1 MKYILLITLSI
12 FSFFAEAQT
21 NILQTASERASTT
34 NTLVAKKYFKPRNP
48 FTSRMYFAWGYNK
61 EWYSSS
67 TIKVSQPSQNS
78 HYQFNNVSG
87 NDHIGWDKLFQHE
100 LTIPQYNYRFGF
112 FTKKHPSW
120 GFEFNFDHTK
130 YQMTPGQYAH
140 VTGTINGRNVDTN
153 MVIIDSVNF
162 WKLNNGANFF
172 CFNVMKRFYLGGTRG
187 GMFKLFTIYKLGI
200 GPVIPHVENTL
211 MGHDNNPHF
220 QLGGFNAGFE
230 AAYRLEITKFFYL
243 DLAQKVDYA
252 NYFGLRVYEGT
263 AKQSFF
269 TYEVMA
275 TLGIIIPYKE
285 KSESPEPKPKVD

>member
-1 MKYILLITLSI
+1 MKYLLVFSLSVL
-12 FSFFAEAQT
+12 SFFTNAQT
-21 NILQTASERASTT
+21 FNPYKSRI
-34 NTLVAKKYFKPRNP
+34 YF
-48 FTSRMYFAWGYNK
+48 SWGYNK

-78 HYQFNNVSG
+78 NYQFNNISG
-87 NDHIGWDKLFQHE
+87 EDKIGWDKLFQHE

-112 FTKKHPSW
+112 FLKKHPSW

-140 VTGTINGRNVDTN
+140 VSGTINGRNVDTN
-153 MVIIDSVNF
+153 LVIVDSVNF

-172 CFNVMKRFYLGGTRG
+172 LFNVTKRFYIGGTKNG
-187 GMFKLFTIYKLGI
+187 LFRLYNIYKLGI
-200 GPVIPHVENTL
+200 GPVIPHTENTL
-211 MGHDNNPHF
+211 WGHENTPGF
-220 QLGGFNAGFE
+220 QFGGLNAGFE
-230 AAYRLEITKFFYL
+230 ANYRLEVGNYVFI

-252 NYFGLRVYEGT
+252 NYWGLRVYEGT

-275 TLGIIIPYKE
+275 TLGLMLPYKE
-285 KSESPEPKPKVD
+285 QKKPEEGVK